1 MARDTH
7 GLPTTV
13 ATSKTMFWRE
23 WQFWA
28 LAALTAAI
36 YFSRIA
42 DLPIRGEETRR
53 AMVAVEILRSGDWIV
68 PRQQG
73 ELFLS
78 RPPVG
83 SWPIAWLTT
92 AFGGLSLVA
101 VRLPTVLATLLTTLA
116 VYIYARHFL
125 SRLGALSSGLAYAT
139 CVQVLQLGRVAETE
153 ATFTFFLASALLFW
167 HFAYSSSRPA
177 WCTWCIPYALL
188 AVATLVKS
196 LQAPV
201 YFCGAVGLFLLWEQ
215 DWRFAVSRAHLL
227 GLCVFA
233 TIFGAWQVPFYLQC
247 GWDAVRQVW
256 ASDVALRFADLSTAR
271 VVLHLATYPLQ
282 VLACLLPWSFLLPAY
297 AWPQFRRSIGVAKPM
312 IVFLAIAWFVAL
324 PTCWFIPNARP
335 RYLMPL
341 YPLAAPLIGLVVQ
354 RLHEA
359 DAAKILRL
367 GWNWLA
373 GGIVAAVLGGAIAV
387 AAASWVC
394 GVNIPEIAQTPA
406 FAAGYLAAAAVVI
419 AILVVNWNR
428 WSASAATT
436 NLLAIA
442 AFLGLS
448 VSGVAINSLIAQD
461 TNVFHQIAQ
470 LKQRVPADKPLASFG
485 CIPTIFSYYWGDPIA
500 LAGEHVPQKLA
511 DMPSCN
517 FDYFCFAC
525 GPERRPKLPFPWR
538 VEAVINCDRV
548 VDGSPD
554 ALIIVGRRVE
564 AVTALPDDTQTR
576 R

>member
-7 GLPTTV
+7 GLIPSVNASETP
-13 ATSKTMFWRE
+13 FWRE

-68 PRQQG
+68 PHQQG
-73 ELFLS
+73 KLFLS

-92 AFGGLSLVA
+92 AFGRLSLVT

-116 VYIYARHFL
+116 VYIYARQFL

-153 ATFTFFLASALLFW
+153 ATFTLFLASALLCW
-167 HFAYSSSRPA
+167 HFAYANRWPT
-177 WCTWCIPYALL
+177 WLTWCIPYSLL

-201 YFCGAVGLFLLWEQ
+201 YFCGAVGLFLLWQ
-215 DWRFAVSRAHLL
+215 RDWRFAVSRSHLL
-227 GLCVFA
+227 GMCVFTA
-233 TIFGAWQVPFYLQC
+233 LFGAWQVPFYLRC

-256 ASDVALRFADLSTAR
+256 ASDVALRFAELSTAR
-271 VVLHLATYPLQ
+271 VVQHLTTYPLQ

-297 AWPQFRRSIGVAKPM
+297 AWPQFRRSIAAAKPM
-312 IVFLAIAWFVAL
+312 VVFLAIAWLVAL
-324 PTCWFIPNARP
+324 PTCWFVPNARP

-341 YPLAAPLIGLVVQ
+341 YPLAAPLVGLVVQ
-354 RLHEA
+354 RLYEA
-359 DAAKILRL
+359 DAAKIIRL
-367 GWNWLA
+367 GWNWLT
-373 GGIVAAVLGGAIAV
+373 GGIVAAVLGGATAV

-394 GVNIPEIAQTPA
+394 GVRVPEIAQTPA
-406 FAAGYLAAAAVVI
+406 FAAGYLAAATIVI
-419 AILVVNWNR
+419 AILFVNWNR
-428 WSASAATT
+428 WTVGAGTA
-436 NLLAIA
+436 NLLVIA
-442 AFLGLS
+442 AFLGLT
-448 VSGVAINSLIAQD
+448 VSGVAINSLAAQD
-461 TNVFHQIAQ
+461 TDVSHQVAQ
-470 LKQRVPADKPLASFG
+470 LKRRVPDSKRLASFG

-500 LAGEHVPQKLA
+500 LACDHVPTSPG
-511 DMPSCN
+511 DMPAYDL
-517 FDYFCFAC
+517 DYFCFGC
-525 GPERRPKLPFPWR
+525 GPEGQPKLPFPWR

-554 ALIIVGRRVE
+554 ALVIVGKRVE
-564 AVTALPDDTQTR
+564 AVTALPDDTQMR